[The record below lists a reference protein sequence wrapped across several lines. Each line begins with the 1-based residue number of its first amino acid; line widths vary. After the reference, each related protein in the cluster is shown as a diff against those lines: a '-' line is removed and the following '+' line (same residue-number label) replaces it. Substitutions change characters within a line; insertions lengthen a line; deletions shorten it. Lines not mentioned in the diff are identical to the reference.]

1 MKKMPLLP
9 SIVILIFS
17 ILSFGCVRTQEN
29 GSFKKVKS
37 SGRGLFLDAIYKS
50 SELDTLKYH
59 IYLDTI
65 FAVDSSEFVGLL
77 NFIEREKEPCSHA
90 DCSELRFAYFKNTS
104 DGIVCTRYTT
114 SLNSLPF
121 CDMPQSKL
129 LNVGNFPL
137 IATWHEDGNQGNFDC
152 YIDIHDSRENSLGNL
167 MLDKVVN
174 IKRDSIVS
182 IYNGTDNN
190 EDLFEYNG
198 NVSFDV
204 LNDSTLKIVNRYSTV
219 FNRSDTSRT
228 KQVPVTGFEFWK
240 YLLKEDKLILLE
252 EIKKGTN

>member
-1 MKKMPLLP
+1 M
-9 SIVILIFS
+9 I
-17 ILSFGCVRTQEN
+17 R
-29 GSFKKVKS
+29 
-37 SGRGLFLDAIYKS
+37 
-50 SELDTLKYH
+50 
-59 IYLDTI
+59 
-65 FAVDSSEFVGLL
+65 
-77 NFIEREKEPCSHA
+77 
-90 DCSELRFAYFKNTS
+90 
-104 DGIVCTRYTT
+104 
-114 SLNSLPF
+114 
-121 CDMPQSKL
+121 
-129 LNVGNFPL
+129 
-137 IATWHEDGNQGNFDC
+137 
-152 YIDIHDSRENSLGNL
+152 
-167 MLDKVVN
+167 
-174 IKRDSIVS
+174 RDSIVS